1 MFENDPEVLQS
12 FAEESSQRLLDL
24 ERGVLA
30 IERAAANPPADL
42 LNAVFRDAHSMKAG
56 ANLLGLRQV
65 ERAAH
70 ALENVL
76 GQLRAGTLAATPAV
90 CQALLDGV
98 DLLREILAAPAGE
111 FRLESDARLAALLGL
126 TAAA

>member
-1 MFENDPEVLQS
+1 MSRGSERQAADPQ
-12 FAEESSQRLLDL
+12 
-24 ERGVLA
+24 
-30 IERAAANPPADL
+30 PDL

-56 ANLLGLRQV
+56 ANLLGLKQV

-76 GQLRAGTLAATPAV
+76 DQLRSGRLAATSAV

-98 DLLREILAAPAGE
+98 DLLREILTAPAGE
-111 FRLESDARLAALLGL
+111 FRLESDARLTALLGL
-126 TAAA
+126 TA

>member
-30 IERAAANPPADL
+30 IERGAAAPSAEL

-76 GQLRAGTLAATPAV
+76 DQLRAGGMSATPAV
-90 CQALLDGV
+90 CQAMLDGV
-98 DLLREILAAPAGE
+98 DLLRAILSSPAGE
-111 FRLESDARLAALLGL
+111 FRLETDARLAALLGL
-126 TAAA
+126 TA

>member
-24 ERGVLA
+24 ERGVLS
-30 IERAAANPPADL
+30 IEREAADPQPDL

-56 ANLLGLRQV
+56 ANLLGLKQV

-76 GQLRAGTLAATPAV
+76 DQLRSGRLAATSTV

-98 DLLREILAAPAGE
+98 DLLREILTAPAGE
-111 FRLESDARLAALLGL
+111 FRLESDTRLTALLGL
-126 TAAA
+126 TA